1 MARKKVAIEYI
12 ASDPT
17 RKATARKRDMGIKK
31 KAGELSVL
39 CGVDTCYIMYR
50 EGGASPPEVYPSV
63 PEAMRVID
71 RFRAMPE
78 LDQCKKKMDGED
90 YVRERIAKI
99 QEQLRRAQR
108 DNRQLETTLLLHD
121 ALVGRRQGLAGVA
134 IEQLVSLGWMAESY
148 VKKVSDCIAYR
159 SMQQQPQPQLQ
170 HAGVQAE
177 PPHYAAAVA
186 DVEAPPHQQL

>member
-12 ASDPT
+12 ANDPT

-39 CGVDTCYIMYR
+39 CGVDTCYVMYR
-50 EGGASPPEVYPSV
+50 EGGGSSPPEVYPSV
-63 PEAMRVID
+63 PEALRVIE
-71 RFRAMPE
+71 RFRSMPE

-121 ALVGRRQGLAGVA
+121 ALVGRRQSLAGVA
-134 IEQLVSLGWMAESY
+134 IEQLVSLGWMAENY
-148 VKKVSDCIAYR
+148 VKKVTDCIAYR
-159 SMQQQPQPQLQ
+159 SMQQQQQQ
-170 HAGVQAE
+170 QAAVQAE
-177 PPHYAAAVA
+177 LPPYAATVA
-186 DVEAPPHQQL
+186 GVEAPHHHQ